1 MSNQVTPEER
11 QVAFKYGL
19 TEAQYVKKREE
30 YAAKQGSTV
39 EALSQT
45 SSADIN
51 VINNLEYR
59 TDMYPRKNITTH
71 F

>member
-30 YAAKQGSTV
+30 TKRYQKSPDETRRDKKGEDGTG
-39 EALSQT
+39 
-45 SSADIN
+45 
-51 VINNLEYR
+51 
-59 TDMYPRKNITTH
+59 
-71 F
+71 